1 MIPHTRGTAKNPKR
15 IALIGLPL
23 LQMER
28 RGYTE
33 TLLKY
38 AEENNWHFICSL
50 EPLPGMFRF
59 IQLMNCDGAIARII
73 SPKMKE
79 EALGMPFP
87 VVNISSWLEHP
98 GMPTVRF
105 DNAACGR
112 ICAEYLLGKGF
123 RRFATVRIQGGWLNQ
138 ARLDSFVE
146 GVQGAEKHGFQL
158 SSDPPSP
165 GDLKRF
171 RKWIRGLRMPIGLFL
186 TDNKSAQPLMD
197 ACKAEGLR
205 IPQDV
210 AVLAGFGIDEHPVH
224 PLEPSLTCVVVDEG
238 LWLLE
243 AIRQLDRMISGKRC
257 SENLIEVPPK
267 RILEKDSTNTI
278 PADDPLV
285 AKVLEH
291 IRGHAV
297 AKENIKTIAFDLLIN
312 RRTLDRRFK
321 EAMGIT
327 VHEFLMRERGN
338 MAIPLLNAKPR
349 LKLEE
354 IARRCNFCHARHMK
368 EYLRSQFGIQL
379 DSRRRS

>member
-1 MIPHTRGTAKNPKR
+1 MISHLRGAAKKAKR

-23 LQMER
+23 LQAER

-59 IQLMNCDGAIARII
+59 IRLMNCDGAIARII
-73 SPKMKE
+73 SPQMKE

-105 DNAACGR
+105 DNFACGR
-112 ICAEYLLGKGF
+112 MCAEYLLGKGF
-123 RRFATVRIQGGWLNQ
+123 RRFATVHIHCGWLNQ
-138 ARLDSFVE
+138 ARLNGFIES
-146 GVQGAEKHGFQL
+146 VQGAERHNFQL
-158 SSDPPSP
+158 RSDPPSP
-165 GDLKRF
+165 GDLRRF
-171 RKWIRGLRMPIGLFL
+171 RKWIRGLRTPIGFFL
-186 TDNKSAQPLMD
+186 TDTTSAQPLMD
-197 ACKAEGLR
+197 ACQAEGLR

-210 AVLAGFGIDEHPVH
+210 AVIAGLGIDEHAIH
-224 PLEPSLTCVVVDEG
+224 PLKPSLSCVVVDEG

-243 AIRQLDRMISGKRC
+243 AARQMDQMLSGKRC
-257 SENLIEVPPK
+257 SENLIELPPK

-278 PADDPLV
+278 PTDDPLV
-285 AKVLEH
+285 AKTLEF
-291 IRGHAV
+291 IRGHA
-297 AKENIKTIAFDLLIN
+297 AARENIKTIAFGLSIN

-338 MAIPLLNAKPR
+338 MAIPLLKAKPR

-368 EYLRSQFGIQL
+368 EYLRTRFGIQL
-379 DSRRRS
+379 DSKKSS